1 MLVAINARA
10 TARREI
16 GGVERLAHEM
26 ARRLP
31 PLAPGRYRVC
41 RPPAALAHR
50 AGHLWEQ
57 LVLPAAPGA
66 RLIYN
71 PANLA
76 PMASRRNV
84 VVIHDVAP
92 LREPEWYSPVYSGY
106 QRAVLPLLA
115 RRARLVITVSEF
127 SRSEIVSR
135 LDVPEDC
142 VRVVPNGVDER
153 FSPAADAAAA
163 RRALQLDRPYV
174 LVVGSRIAR
183 KNLAALEGAAARL
196 AEQGVDLVAAG
207 SGRGYMRAEGG
218 LAIRDLGYVPEEHL
232 PGLYTGASALAMPSL
247 YEGFGLPC
255 IEAMASGTPVVAAD
269 RGALPEVCGPAALL
283 VDPTDGSALADAL
296 SAAVGDRDV
305 ADGLTRAGIERAA
318 RYSWSRTAELT
329 DAAIGELLAEG

>member
-31 PLAPGRYRVC
+31 ALTPGRYRVC
-41 RPPAALAHR
+41 RPPAAFAHR

-66 RLIYN
+66 RLIYC

-76 PMASRRNV
+76 PLASRRNV

-106 QRAVLPLLA
+106 QRRVLPALA
-115 RRARLVITVSEF
+115 RRARLVLTVSEF

-135 LDVPEDC
+135 LDVPEDH

-153 FSPAADAAAA
+153 FSPAADANAA

-183 KNLAALEGAAARL
+183 KNLAVLEGAAARL
-196 AEQGVDLVAAG
+196 REQGVDLVAAG

-218 LAIRDLGYVPEEHL
+218 LAIRELGYVPEELL
-232 PGLYTGASALAMPSL
+232 PGLYSGASALAMPSL

-296 SAAVGDRDV
+296 SATVSDPEV
-305 ADGLTRAGIERAA
+305 ADGLVRAGIERAA
-318 RYSWSRTAELT
+318 LYSWSRTAELT
-329 DAAIGELLAEG
+329 DAAIGQLLAQG

>member
-26 ARRLP
+26 ANRLP
-31 PLAPGRYRVC
+31 GLSPGRYRVY

-57 LVLPAAPGA
+57 LALPAVRGP
-66 RLIYN
+66 RLIYS

-76 PMASRRNV
+76 PLASRRNV

-92 LREPEWYSPVYSGY
+92 LREPEWYSPVYSRY
-106 QRAVLPLLA
+106 QRAVLPRLA

-127 SRSEIVSR
+127 SRSEIVAT
-135 LDVPEDC
+135 LGVPEDR
-142 VRVVPNGVDER
+142 VRVVPNGVDAR
-153 FSPAADAAAA
+153 FSPAVDPEPA
-163 RRALQLDRPYV
+163 RRALSLERPYA

-183 KNLAALEGAAARL
+183 KNLAALGEAARRL
-196 AEQGVDLVAAG
+196 GEQGVELVAAG
-207 SGRGYMRAEGG
+207 SGRGYMRAEGD
-218 LAIRDLGYVPEEHL
+218 LAIRELGYVPEELL
-232 PGLYTGASALAMPSL
+232 PGLYSGAAALAMPSL

-283 VDPTDGSALADAL
+283 VDPTDGAALADAL
-296 SAAVGDRDV
+296 SAAVTDMEV
-305 ADGLTRAGIERAA
+305 ADALIRAGLERAPH
-318 RYSWSRTAELT
+318 YSWSRTAELT